1 MNKSLVMTV
10 IAPDRPGLVDS
21 IASTVAR
28 HQGSWLE
35 SRMANLA
42 GSFAGIVRVE
52 CPPDQVPGLIAALE
66 SLEDLT
72 INAVEEAAIEAPA
85 AKTLIFDVLGNDRPG
100 IIKQL
105 AAAIAAAGG
114 NVEELNSDLESAPMS
129 GQPVFRATGTIGVP
143 PDFDPDTITN
153 ALEDLGPDLS
163 ISIAPGE

>member
-10 IAPDRPGLVDS
+10 IGPDRPGLVDS
-21 IASTVAR
+21 LASTVAR

-52 CPPDQVPGLIAALE
+52 CPTDQAPNLIDALQ
-66 SLEDLT
+66 SLEGLS
-72 INAVEEAAIEAPA
+72 INAVEESPA
-85 AKTLIFDVLGNDRPG
+85 DPTVSEVLLFDVLGNDRPG

-129 GQPVFRATGTIGVP
+129 GHPVFRATGTIAVP
-143 PDFDPDTITN
+143 PGFDPDTLTD

-163 ISIAPGE
+163 VSLAPGA